1 MQPENPNPDSGQK
14 DEKKGPELTAREENV
29 GRQENVARAAELSPA
44 EPSPAEIATAK
55 LAPAESG
62 AAGPHT
68 SEHTSEQASAIV
80 APGSGPEVAE
90 RKIVRPRLH
99 ERLDEG
105 KFSGLSRRELLKI
118 SPVLLLGAFAIP
130 SLQNSLLKKG
140 LGFSDW
146 ASARLFRRRHLAPT
160 FADSELTP
168 FEKFPI
174 NDYDVDDP
182 GVIFEN
188 WTLTVGGAVQKPGE
202 YALAQIHALPRQRQN
217 TKHVCVE
224 GWDVIGRFGGA
235 RLSDFLNM
243 IGADTSA
250 RFITVACAD
259 DYYESLD
266 MATALHPQTLLC
278 YEMYDEPLT
287 REHGAPLRLNIPTKV
302 GYKQAKYLTDL
313 KVTNVL
319 DGKVGYWEDQG
330 YPEYYG
336 L

>member
-1 MQPENPNPDSGQK
+1 MEPQDDSPQTSPHSAENKAEAQPGESRKAVTEPAVTSSGKVKSSDAPVNTASKGNDAKPDESIVEAPK
-14 DEKKGPELTAREENV
+14 SETSKIREM
-29 GRQENVARAAELSPA
+29 RLARASM
-44 EPSPAEIATAK
+44 T
-55 LAPAESG
+55 
-62 AAGPHT
+62 
-68 SEHTSEQASAIV
+68 
-80 APGSGPEVAE
+80 E
-90 RKIVRPRLH
+90 RQFR
-99 ERLDEG
+99 G
-105 KFSGLSRRELLKI
+105 MSRRELLKVA
-118 SPVLLLGAFAIP
+118 PVVALGAFFIP
-130 SLQNSLLKKG
+130 GVQESLLKTG

-146 ASARLFRRRHLAPT
+146 VSAGLFRRGHSAPT
-160 FADSELTP
+160 FDDAELTP

-174 NDYDVDDP
+174 NGYDVDDP

-188 WTLTVGGAVQKPGE
+188 WTLTVSGAVQKPGD
-202 YALAQIHALPRQRQN
+202 YKLSQIQALPRIRQN
-217 TKHVCVE
+217 TRHVCVE

-250 RFITVACAD
+250 RFLTVTCAD

-278 YEMYDEPLT
+278 YEMYDRPLT
-287 REHGAPLRLNIPTKV
+287 REHGAPVRLNIPTKV
-302 GYKQAKYLTDL
+302 GYKQAKYLTDM

-330 YPEYYG
+330 YSEFYG